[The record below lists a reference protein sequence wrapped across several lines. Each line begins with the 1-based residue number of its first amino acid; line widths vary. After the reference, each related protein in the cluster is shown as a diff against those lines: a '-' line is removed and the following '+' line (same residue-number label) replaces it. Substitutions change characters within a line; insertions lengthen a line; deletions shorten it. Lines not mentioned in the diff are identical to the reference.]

1 MIQRV
6 VLCKLHAAYAGE
18 AETVM
23 RHTAEVL
30 PRVPEVRGL
39 EVGAPSDPRTRR
51 EWDFAILVRFDDME
65 AVEAYRAHE
74 IHRKYYELYLKP
86 MLATIRVY
94 NFEVPVGA
102 AP

>member
-6 VLCKLHAAYAGE
+6 VLCKLHPAYVDELQA
-18 AETVM
+18 VQW
-23 RHTAEVL
+23 HTAEVL
-30 PRVPEVRGL
+30 AQAPGVRGL

-51 EWDFAILVRFDDME
+51 EWDFAILIRFDDME

-86 MLATIRVY
+86 MLDKIRVY